1 MDAQPQTPQEE
12 SPMEKARANVA
23 LSLMFSK
30 RLTDEFLPP
39 DQYEMFLEKPFPE
52 WPKELQDKLRPF
64 GAEMI
69 Q

>member
-1 MDAQPQTPQEE
+1 
-12 SPMEKARANVA
+12 MEKARANVA